1 VINIDGNPN
10 PDSPCEKEHGN
21 PPLLTAV
28 RGLLQARTAHATRAV
43 ERMARRTEAP
53 LVSVQLDL
61 AEALS
66 REPRRSRS
74 GREIDVCRRVAR
86 AQQAP
91 LGWYMSYEAAAVVAK
106 SAEFGVERICK
117 TLNFPCAPAAVK
129 MPRAD

>member
-1 VINIDGNPN
+1 
-10 PDSPCEKEHGN
+10 
-21 PPLLTAV
+21 LLTGV
-28 RGLLQARTAHATRAV
+28 RGLLQARTAHASRAV
-43 ERMARRTEAP
+43 ERLARRTDAP

-66 REPRRSRS
+66 REPPRSRS
-74 GREIDVCRRVAR
+74 GRDIDVCRRVAR

-117 TLNFPCAPAAVK
+117 TLQLQCEPAAVK